1 MKLKTNKNKHEG
13 QLYNLSLI
21 KKMCRGNEK
30 QIEKLIQAF
39 MRQTSR
45 SILELKFAS
54 AENDFLKIRAIVHK
68 IKPSFTYF
76 GSVKLEN
83 EVKVIEALFLGELEI
98 VNLQSRIDILM
109 NLVHQVISKMK
120 NDFKL

>member
-1 MKLKTNKNKHEG
+1 MKLRTNKNKHEG

-30 QIEKLIQAF
+30 QIEKMIQAF

-54 AENDFLKIRAIVHK
+54 AENDFLKIRAIDHK

-109 NLVHQVISKMK
+109 DLVHQVISKMK

>member
-21 KKMCRGNEK
+21 EKMCRGNEK
-30 QIEKLIQAF
+30 QIEKMIQAF

-54 AENDFLKIRAIVHK
+54 AENDFLKIRAIVLK

-109 NLVHQVISKMK
+109 DLVHQVISKMK

>member
-1 MKLKTNKNKHEG
+1 MRLKTNKNKHEG

-30 QIEKLIQAF
+30 QIEKMIQAF

-54 AENDFLKIRAIVHK
+54 AENDFFKIRAIVHK

-109 NLVHQVISKMK
+109 DLVHQVISKMK